1 MPTKTAADKAA
12 EESAEL
18 QAANVQR
25 HLEYHPTEVHGEV
38 VLDEDNKITVDAAG
52 GRVYIN
58 SGGEQTLDADQ
69 VVTLR
74 KLLDAAFLTVG

>member
-12 EESAEL
+12 EESKEL

-25 HLEYHPTEVHGEV
+25 HAEYRPTEVHGEV
-38 VLDEDNKITVDAAG
+38 VVDEDNKITVDAVA

-58 SGGEQTLDADQ
+58 TGGEQVLDADQ

-74 KLLDAAFLTVG
+74 KHLDAAFLTVA